1 MSKRSCDSISSELD
15 NSDETIYDIFEL
27 PNPHV
32 AKKPKTTQIS
42 YNHLTIKM
50 KENILKL
57 YKNKNAPH
65 FIIKEGE
72 KLKELIN
79 ASKLFCPEI
88 LYSNLTFS
96 VIIQFVHSTITSTLW
111 KVNIE
116 NKECNN
122 YMSLKEELY
131 NLESTKDS
139 TSEPVKIVIESYLNI
154 DIATILKVNENY
166 NGYINDDSVESLI
179 EKRNS
184 IFVLAYHTVCTS
196 IKRKISSSEKLILDK
211 KKEALI
217 ESECIIKN
225 CIVEKKINSA
235 KPPESYKDVVYFYEK
250 FYRPS
255 IEEERKRIKSYIS
268 TLKQKPELQT
278 LLNDF
283 IEIYEY
289 LIDIDLSRDPEIND
303 DISSVVLMY
312 DKFVLKTQNKLNALY
327 EKIKLLTQNS
337 YTIDVINEKY
347 SNILIRSKK
356 GFKIREEI
364 EKYEKDK
371 IQQERLLS
379 TFQMNMDNYI

>member
-1 MSKRSCDSISSELD
+1 MSKRSCDSISSELE
-15 NSDETIYDIFEL
+15 NSDETIYDIFDL
-27 PNPHV
+27 PSPHV
-32 AKKPKTTQIS
+32 VKKPKTMKIS
-42 YNHLTIKM
+42 YNHLTIKI
-50 KENILKL
+50 KKIILKI
-57 YKNKNAPH
+57 KNKNAPH

-88 LYSNLTFS
+88 LYSNLKFP
-96 VIIQFVHSTITSTLW
+96 VIIHFVHSTITSTLW

-116 NKECNN
+116 NKECTN
-122 YMSLKEELY
+122 YMSLEEELY
-131 NLESTKDS
+131 NLEATKDS

-154 DIATILKVNENY
+154 DITTILKVSENY
-166 NGYINDDSVESLI
+166 NGNINDDSVESLI

-184 IFVLAYHTVCTS
+184 IFVLTYHTVCNG
-196 IKRKISSSEKLILDK
+196 IKRKISNSEKLILDK

-217 ESECIIKN
+217 DSECIIKN
-225 CIVEKKINSA
+225 YIVEKKINSA

-255 IEEERKRIKSYIS
+255 IEEERKHIKSYIS
-268 TLKQKPELQT
+268 KLKQNPELQT

-289 LIDIDLSRDPEIND
+289 LIDIDLSCVPEMIG
-303 DISSVVLMY
+303 DIACVVSMY

-327 EKIKLLTQNS
+327 EKIKLLTQNT
-337 YTIDVINEKY
+337 YTTTDMINEKY

-356 GFKIREEI
+356 GFKIREDI
-364 EKYEKDK
+364 QKYEKDK
-371 IQQERLLS
+371 IQDERLLKH
-379 TFQMNMDNYI
+379 FDINMDNYI